1 MRSVTLT
8 CVFICFI
15 LFAGT
20 SPTAFAETLPLSSDS
35 PVGNARALIE
45 RGQFTEALAVLRPLA
60 PNHPDRTDV
69 LFLVGLAA
77 LGVAQRPE
85 TPASNRTGLL
95 DEAIAAFHAILIDW
109 PELARVRLEL
119 ARAFFLKGEDA
130 LSRKHFDRVLA
141 GEPPSAI
148 VANVQRFIEAMR
160 ARRRWSGYFGATLA
174 PDSNI
179 NAASDAGTIYVY
191 GLPFRRDADSGTRTG
206 LGVVLWG
213 GGEYQHPL
221 SHRLRLRTGT
231 NITLREYGGWD
242 FDQTALSV
250 YAGPRW
256 LVGRSTETSVLGS
269 VRRRWAASQ
278 QYSREQGA
286 RVEAAHR
293 FSGRLVGH
301 GWVSWHQRDFD

>member
-1 MRSVTLT
+1 MCCFWSVWPHSALR
-8 CVFICFI
+8 
-15 LFAGT
+15 
-20 SPTAFAETLPLSSDS
+20 
-35 PVGNARALIE
+35 NARK
-45 RGQFTEALAVLRPLA
+45 
-60 PNHPDRTDV
+60 H
-69 LFLVGLAA
+69 
-77 LGVAQRPE
+77 PE

-95 DEAIAAFHAILIDW
+95 DEAIAAFHAILIDR
-109 PELARVRLEL
+109 PEL

-231 NITLREYGGWD
+231 NITLREYGGRD
-242 FDQTALSV
+242 FDQTALSI

-293 FSGRLVGH
+293 FSGRKR
-301 GWVSWHQRDFD
+301 SFDDFRERRTG

>member
-1 MRSVTLT
+1 MRLDFYALRYADLRFYLLHPV
-8 CVFICFI
+8 CRNV
-15 LFAGT
+15 
-20 SPTAFAETLPLSSDS
+20 PTAFAETFPLSSDS

-85 TPASNRTGLL
+85 TPASNRIGLL
-95 DEAIAAFHAILIDW
+95 DQAIAAFHAILIDR

-160 ARRRWSGYFGATLA
+160 AHRRWSGYFGAMRTRVRA
-174 PDSNI
+174 PAWVLCYGA
-179 NAASDAGTIYVY
+179 AASISI
-191 GLPFRRDADSGTRTG
+191 R
-206 LGVVLWG
+206 
-213 GGEYQHPL
+213 
-221 SHRLRLRTGT
+221 
-231 NITLREYGGWD
+231 
-242 FDQTALSV
+242 
-250 YAGPRW
+250 
-256 LVGRSTETSVLGS
+256 
-269 VRRRWAASQ
+269 
-278 QYSREQGA
+278 
-286 RVEAAHR
+286 
-293 FSGRLVGH
+293 
-301 GWVSWHQRDFD
+301 